1 MHPINFALLSSL
13 AGFSSAAP
21 PSLHSKGLS
30 SRQAD
35 QSGWNPPADLAKPLK
50 EVWDHCEKTYSDG
63 DLYGFKNYGWDQI
76 MATKGV
82 INYCVRWDSDE
93 AVPAAQRDQVANE
106 VNTAYQKW
114 FKWVYGWDNFPF
126 NNITVQVVGWAVK
139 DKSLLQG
146 STDGLDIYTDIDEE
160 GIPQCAPSCGRFFH
174 KDGDYSSCAA
184 VNLLTPGHDGG
195 SGGDWGQRV
204 ATELFMSGI
213 DGGDNM
219 LYILHE
225 QGHSFGLDDFYDWT
239 PSTRGDDFIMS
250 KGFVSSMTDFDG
262 WMFRNWWYELSRQRG
277 WQKSS

>member
-1 MHPINFALLSSL
+1 MHPQVKERRLN
-13 AGFSSAAP
+13 
-21 PSLHSKGLS
+21 
-30 SRQAD
+30 SRQSD
-35 QSGWNPPADLAKPLK
+35 QSGWNPPSDLAKPLK
-50 EVWDHCEKTYSDG
+50 EVWDHCEKTYNDG
-63 DLYGFKNYGWDQI
+63 DLYSFKNYGWDQI

-93 AVPAAQRDQVANE
+93 AVPESQREQIANE
-106 VNTAYQKW
+106 VNTAYQQW

-126 NNITVQVVGWAVK
+126 NNITVKVVGWAVK

-146 STDGLDIYTDIDEE
+146 STDGLDIYTDVDSE
-160 GIPQCAPSCGRFFH
+160 GIPQCAESCGRFFH
-174 KDGDYSSCAA
+174 KDGDYSGCASGA
-184 VNLLTPGHDGG
+184 DRHYDQSIWLTPGHDGG

-204 ATELFMSGI
+204 ATELFMEGI
-213 DGGDNM
+213 NGGDSL

-250 KGFVSSMTDFDG
+250 KGFVAKITDFDG
-262 WMFRNWWYELSRQRG
+262 WMFRNWWYELSRHRG